1 MSSNI
6 NTLLFDLDGT
16 LINTNELIIASFTET
31 LNHFCPGQFKREDI
45 IPFIGPTLT
54 DTFSSIDPK
63 RVKEMITFYRAYNW
77 KNHDALVTQF
87 DGVYE
92 TVQTLKQAGYKL
104 AVVTTKKR
112 DVVEKGLR
120 LSNLEPFFEVV
131 VTLDEVENAKPDPE
145 PLVKALTQLGS
156 KPYEAIMIGD
166 SYHDILG
173 GKNAGTK
180 TAGVAWSIRG
190 REFLEGYHPDYM
202 LEKMA
207 DLLNIVEIET
217 FTEAKR

>member
-1 MSSNI
+1 MSSSI

-54 DTFSSIDPK
+54 DTFSSIDPS
-63 RVKEMITFYRAYNW
+63 RVKEMIAFYREHNW

-87 DGVYE
+87 DGVFE
-92 TVQTLKQAGYKL
+92 TVQTLKQAGFKM

-120 LSNLEPFFEVV
+120 LSNLEQFFEVV
-131 VTLDEVENAKPDPE
+131 VTLDDVENAKPDPE
-145 PLVKALTQLGS
+145 PLIKALHQLGS
-156 KPYEAIMIGD
+156 NPDEAIMIGD

-173 GKNAGTK
+173 GQNAGTK
-180 TAGVAWSIRG
+180 TAGVAWSLKG
-190 REFLEGYHPDYM
+190 REFLESYHPDHM
-202 LEKMA
+202 LDKMA
-207 DLLNIVEIET
+207 DLLNVVENENLI
-217 FTEAKR
+217 EAKR

>member
-54 DTFSSIDPK
+54 DTFTSIDPE
-63 RVKEMITFYRAYNW
+63 RVKEMIAFYREHNW

-120 LSNLEPFFEVV
+120 LSNLDQFFEVV
-131 VTLDEVENAKPDPE
+131 VTLDDVENAKPDPE
-145 PLVKALTQLGS
+145 PLVKALNQLGS
-156 KPYEAIMIGD
+156 VPEEAIMVGD

-180 TAGVAWSIRG
+180 TAGVAWSIKG
-190 REFLEGYHPDYM
+190 REYLESHQPDYM
-202 LEKMA
+202 LENMA
-207 DLLNIVEIET
+207 DLLNIVEIENL
-217 FTEAKR
+217 TEAKR

>member
-31 LNHFCPGQFKREDI
+31 LNHFCPGRFKREDI

-63 RVKEMITFYRAYNW
+63 RVKEMIAFYRAYNW

-156 KPYEAIMIGD
+156 VPEEAIMIGD

-173 GKNAGTK
+173 GKNAGAK

-190 REFLEGYHPDYM
+190 REFLESYHPDYM